1 MCKAICR
8 TRVEP
13 ACAGIE
19 PFGMNEYRRARHGL
33 LRCAIVFVQDS
44 RRRICIRKGNA
55 ESGARFE
62 CTSLF
67 PSFGTVHPLYNI
79 ALILLMIKFAKARKN
94 RMFQFQQFQNMENAG
109 AKIRDL
115 KIQCVLKQEEGLKG
129 IKGLRWN
136 KIKQEA
142 EVKKIGLSD
151 LLNQTIHFF

>member
-1 MCKAICR
+1 
-8 TRVEP
+8 
-13 ACAGIE
+13 
-19 PFGMNEYRRARHGL
+19 
-33 LRCAIVFVQDS
+33 
-44 RRRICIRKGNA
+44 
-55 ESGARFE
+55 
-62 CTSLF
+62 
-67 PSFGTVHPLYNI
+67 
-79 ALILLMIKFAKARKN
+79 
-94 RMFQFQQFQNMENAG
+94 MENAG